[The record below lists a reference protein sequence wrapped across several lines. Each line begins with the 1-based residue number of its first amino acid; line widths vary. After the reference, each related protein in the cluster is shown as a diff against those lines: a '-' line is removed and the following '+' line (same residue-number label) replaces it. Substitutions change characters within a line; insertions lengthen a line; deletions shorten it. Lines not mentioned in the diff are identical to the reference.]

1 MFRWQLQTNGNG
13 GSSNCWSGQVAVSY
27 EFHKHTVWFWNCLS
41 SSHWISVFDFFVG
54 FLSSRWQLN
63 DELGRTPST
72 SSFRRAL
79 DVSHGTLSI
88 LDNSATVTR
97 GSGATMRPWGGHGLA
112 MGWPW
117 GGHGFPVGWGSF
129 EVWSWGWWSCPQNQD
144 YSQRNIWY
152 SPLEGAT
159 ISLASLKWWFWAT
172 FVAWLWEK
180 TVWRVWTFPVAMEN
194 CWWPPWMTTGLYRL
208 LNYMSSIWPLST
220 KVTRVFRTV
229 FRSGQVFVTLDKSTW
244 TTHLY
249 DIYTWQKGT
258 RDPGRLMPRSSAHC
272 LPCRKT

>member
-1 MFRWQLQTNGNG
+1 MEMVAVPTVGLARSQFRMNFTSILFGSEIACLPATESPSLISSLVFSVRG
-13 GSSNCWSGQVAVSY
+13 GSW
-27 EFHKHTVWFWNCLS
+27 T
-41 SSHWISVFDFFVG
+41 
-54 FLSSRWQLN
+54 
-63 DELGRTPST
+63 T
-72 SSFRRAL
+72 SSAERRAL
-79 DVSHGTLSI
+79 RPSDEHWMCPMAPCPSSTTAPRS
-88 LDNSATVTR
+88 TR

>member
-1 MFRWQLQTNGNG
+1 MLRWQLQKNGNG

-27 EFHKHTVWFWNCLS
+27 EFHKYTVWFWNCLS

-88 LDNSATVTR
+88 LDNSATVYTR
-97 GSGATMRPWGGHGLA
+97 IWCDYEAMGPWVPWVSHGLGEDHLRFGHG
-112 MGWPW
+112 GW
-117 GGHGFPVGWGSF
+117 S
-129 EVWSWGWWSCPQNQD
+129 SWP
-144 YSQRNIWY
+144 
-152 SPLEGAT
+152 P
-159 ISLASLKWWFWAT
+159 LASLKWWSWAT

-180 TVWRVWTFPVAMEN
+180 TVWRVWTFPVAN

-229 FRSGQVFVTLDKSTW
+229 FRSGQVFVTLGKSTW